1 VNLDGGCC
9 VYDMQGRNEGDVA
22 IDAGLGRTRAEVRPE
37 VTRPRDD
44 ATFTAFYEEHFRT
57 VSGYALSLVGDPGL
71 AADVTQEAMTR
82 LYLRWRRVNDP
93 RTWVFFV
100 ATNLTRDHWR
110 RVGRERSLIEALAPS
125 HQEHD
130 RAHDPWLRDLVERLP
145 LRLREPVLLHY
156 YADLPVEQVAQ
167 VMRRPLGTVKQR
179 LHQARKQL
187 AQAVEE
193 SS

>member
-1 VNLDGGCC
+1 
-9 VYDMQGRNEGDVA
+9 VA
-22 IDAGLGRTRAEVRPE
+22 IDAGLGRRGLDVPAVATEL
-37 VTRPRDD
+37 RDD

-82 LYLRWRRVNDP
+82 LYRRWGRVREP

-110 RVGRERSLIEALAPS
+110 RTGRERRLITALAPT
-125 HQEHD
+125 HD
-130 RAHDPWLRDLVERLP
+130 EPDPAHDPWLRDLVERLP
-145 LRLREPVLLHY
+145 FRLREPVLLHY
-156 YADLPVEQVAQ
+156 YADLPVEEVARL
-167 VMRRPLGTVKQR
+167 MRRPVGSVKQR
-179 LHQARKQL
+179 LHQARQQL
-187 AQAVEE
+187 AHAVKA